1 MEPTAGN
8 RSKVI
13 IGVDDA
19 RANLALLDAALQS
32 AGYTFIGASSG
43 PEALDVLNRVRPRL
57 ILLDVRM
64 PEMDG
69 FETCRRIRLR
79 NDLVR
84 VPVAFVTACKTES
97 DVRAGVAVGGNDFIV
112 KPFTVAHLLERA
124 AYWVSRPVRAEAM
137 ANATGRLCSTPAQG

>member
-1 MEPTAGN
+1 VDSTSGN

-13 IGVDDA
+13 VGVDDV
-19 RANLALLDAALQS
+19 RANLALLDAALHS

-43 PEALDVLNRVRPRL
+43 LDALDVLNRVRPRL

-64 PEMDG
+64 PDMDG

-79 NDLVR
+79 DNLAR
-84 VPVAFVTACKTES
+84 VPIAFVTACKTEA
-97 DVRAGVAVGGNDFIV
+97 DVRACVAVGGNDFIV

-124 AYWVSRPVRAEAM
+124 AYWVSRPVRVEASL
-137 ANATGRLCSTPAQG
+137 AAAAR

>member
-1 MEPTAGN
+1 MEQSAVN

-13 IGVDDA
+13 IGVDDV
-19 RANLALLDAALQS
+19 RANLALLNAALQS

-43 PEALDVLNRVRPRL
+43 LEALEVLNRVRPRL

-64 PEMDG
+64 PDMDG

-79 NDLVR
+79 NDLAR
-84 VPVAFVTACKTES
+84 VPVAFVTACKTEA
-97 DVRAGVAVGGNDFIV
+97 DVRACVSVGGNDFIV

-124 AYWVSRPVRAEAM
+124 AYWVSRPVRAETM
-137 ANATGRLCSTPAQG
+137 AVAAR